1 VGEII
6 DDTGGDSF
14 GVEEGCG
21 AVCIEDGSKVEVAM
35 AMGWEKLQK
44 REIQLSRLSM
54 RETTDESGTV
64 FETKHGLGDI
74 FVLVQKFGV
83 NSNIAVI
90 LNWELRC
97 SWWFVEL
104 MFVPRV
110 KRVGSL
116 LVGGNVWRWM
126 TKVLC
131 KPKSGSGCCCVMQSL
146 WRALQMVVVCGLLV
160 ERMMPSMLW
169 MLRVLSGVQM
179 HTFLVEMT
187 CMMSYPIMRPE
198 RSRGD
203 ERVLDMLCFQQ
214 EWRAKNQ

>member
-1 VGEII
+1 MGVCWICCVSSRNGGQRINDVGSN
-6 DDTGGDSF
+6 SF
-14 GVEEGCG
+14 GFEEGCG

-90 LNWELRC
+90 LNWEWRC
-97 SWWFVEL
+97 SWWLVEL
-104 MFVPRV
+104 MFLPRV

-116 LVGGNVWRWM
+116 LGGNVWRWM
-126 TKVLC
+126 AKVLC
-131 KPKSGSGCCCVMQSL
+131 KPKRRSGCCCVMQ
-146 WRALQMVVVCGLLV
+146 R
-160 ERMMPSMLW
+160 
-169 MLRVLSGVQM
+169 LR
-179 HTFLVEMT
+179 
-187 CMMSYPIMRPE
+187 Y
-198 RSRGD
+198 
-203 ERVLDMLCFQQ
+203 
-214 EWRAKNQ
+214 